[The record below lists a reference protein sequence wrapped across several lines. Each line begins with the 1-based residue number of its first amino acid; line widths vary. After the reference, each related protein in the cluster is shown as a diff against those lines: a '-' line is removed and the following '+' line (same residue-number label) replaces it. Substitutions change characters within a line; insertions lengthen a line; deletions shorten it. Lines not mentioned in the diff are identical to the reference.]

1 MKVEDLSFKFAKY
14 IISKFDLIIPGYDE
28 PYSVNTA
35 HIGNW
40 SIEKNYEEYLF
51 PYLEFRC
58 IVPDKVYR
66 DIMENSENVYVDL
79 KIEYRLMEDLYELA
93 TGSMDAYGTILENR
107 FYAFIDNK
115 SPKLTDDTR
124 GEIAKDK
131 LSEDGLTQYSYDNT
145 KPIVMA
151 LYRADH
157 IFLTNQIVNAIL
169 SGCTVADGVA
179 YMFKQLNIGQ
189 VLMSPSDNTKIYD
202 QMVIPPLPAHKGLFR
217 LVNTYCLHKA
227 GTVVFFDYDMIY
239 LLNKKIG
246 PTAWIPNEIK
256 TVYLTS
262 FPNATDSGVM
272 RSGFYANGT
281 ERYCAINIIGNTLSI
296 TNESMFADQVE
307 GGNIISIDSN
317 TGVVTTLDSS
327 LNVSEVSPSKQGKYN
342 RVVVQN
348 TGAGDTIESARAA
361 IEQSQNVLNITVENV
376 NIRALS
382 PNKDFIFTTDNT
394 KYSRY
399 TGHYRITN
407 MSSVFTRE
415 SELYTVMSTARFV
428 GGVQQI

>member
-1 MKVEDLSFKFAKY
+1 MNVSDLNFKFAKY
-14 IISKFDLIIPGYDE
+14 MITKFDLIIPGYDE
-28 PYSVNTA
+28 PYSVDTA

-40 SIEKNYEEYLF
+40 SIEKDYENFVF

-58 IVPDKVYR
+58 IVPDKIYR
-66 DIMENSENVYVDL
+66 DVMENSENVYVDL
-79 KIEYRLMEDLYELA
+79 KVEYGLFEDLYEL
-93 TGSMDAYGTILENR
+93 SPDAIKSYGTIMENR

-115 SPKLTDDTR
+115 SPKLTDDTK
-124 GEIAKDK
+124 GEVAKDK
-131 LSEDGLTQYSYDNT
+131 LSEDGLTQYSYDNV

-157 IFLTNQIVNAIL
+157 IFLTNQIINAVL
-169 SGCTVADGVA
+169 SGATVADGVA
-179 YMFKQLNIGQ
+179 YLFKQLGIGN
-189 VLMSPSDNTKIYD
+189 VLMSPSDNTKVYD
-202 QMVIPPLPAHKGLFR
+202 QLVLPPLPAHKGLFR
-217 LVNTYCLHKA
+217 MVNTYCLHKA
-227 GTVVFFDYDMIY
+227 GSIVFFDYDMIY
-239 LLNKKIG
+239 VLNKKLG
-246 PTAWIPNEIK
+246 ATAWIPNEIK

-262 FPNATDSGVM
+262 FPNATDAGVM

-307 GGNIISIDSN
+307 GGNILAIDSN
-317 TGVVTTLDSS
+317 TGKVTTLNSN
-327 LNVSEVSPSKQGKYN
+327 LNVSEKSPSKQGKYN

-348 TGAGDTIESARAA
+348 TGAGDTIESAKAA
-361 IEQSQNVLNITVENV
+361 IEQAQNVMNITVENV

-394 KYSRY
+394 KYTKY

-407 MSSVFTRE
+407 TSSVFTRE
-415 SELYTVMSTARFV
+415 SELYTVMSTARLV
-428 GGVQQI
+428 GGAQQV

>member
-1 MKVEDLSFKFAKY
+1 M
-14 IISKFDLIIPGYDE
+14 
-28 PYSVNTA
+28 
-35 HIGNW
+35 
-40 SIEKNYEEYLF
+40 
-51 PYLEFRC
+51 
-58 IVPDKVYR
+58 
-66 DIMENSENVYVDL
+66 
-79 KIEYRLMEDLYELA
+79 
-93 TGSMDAYGTILENR
+93 
-107 FYAFIDNK
+107 
-115 SPKLTDDTR
+115 
-124 GEIAKDK
+124 
-131 LSEDGLTQYSYDNT
+131 SEDGLTQYSYDNT

-296 TNESMFADQVE
+296 TNESIFADQVE

-361 IEQSQNVLNITVENV
+361 IEQSQNVLNITVEN
-376 NIRALS
+376 LS
-382 PNKDFIFTTDNT
+382 LI
-394 KYSRY
+394 
-399 TGHYRITN
+399 HI
-407 MSSVFTRE
+407 
-415 SELYTVMSTARFV
+415 
-428 GGVQQI
+428 